1 MRKREKNVLRLRE
14 RCCVRMIYVC
24 ICEIVIGFLFLL
36 IYFVIDKIITTKRLK
51 LNQTAWDEY
60 SKNMTY
66 FEKCNCYIEWCT
78 RRKTENNW
86 GFYYFPRL

>member
-1 MRKREKNVLRLRE
+1 MKMQISEIE
-14 RCCVRMIYVC
+14 RRCVMIIYVC
-24 ICEIVIGFLFLL
+24 ICEIIIGFLYLL
-36 IYFVIDKIITTKRLK
+36 IYAVVDKIITTKRLK

-66 FEKCNCYIEWCT
+66 FEKRNCYVEWCT
-78 RRKTENNW
+78 RRKIENNW

>member
-1 MRKREKNVLRLRE
+1 
-14 RCCVRMIYVC
+14 MIYVC

-51 LNQTAWDEY
+51 LNQTAWYEY

-66 FEKCNCYIEWCT
+66 FEKCNCYLEWCT
-78 RRKTENNW
+78 HRKTENNW
-86 GFYYFPRL
+86 RFYYFPRI

>member
-1 MRKREKNVLRLRE
+1 
-14 RCCVRMIYVC
+14 MIYVC

-36 IYFVIDKIITTKRLK
+36 IYAVIDKIITTKRLK

-60 SKNMTY
+60 SKNMTHS
-66 FEKCNCYIEWCT
+66 EKYNCYLEWCT
-78 RRKTENNW
+78 RRKIENNW